1 VRALADATR
10 VRELMRAL
18 GNSAR
23 EPASVYLTG
32 GATAVLRGWR
42 GSTVDVDIF
51 VEPDLELLRS
61 VPELKERLSINVE
74 LASPRD
80 FVPVA
85 SDWRSR
91 SPFIERIGKV
101 SFHHFDLHAQAL
113 SKVERGHE
121 QDIADVRAMLEGGDI
136 DPRSM
141 WRYHDQVAPELYRY
155 PALDSAALE
164 RAMADVFGPRGE
176 GDA

>member
-141 WRYHDQVAPELYRY
+141 WRYHDRVAHDLYRY